1 MTDRDRDSEPR
12 PRSVG
17 APSGLCCRTDA
28 PSCNQS
34 KGDPRQEQ
42 KQTRGMRMPFLG
54 CGSFS
59 APDNVLPSALAS
71 AGQPFRPKVDYFKYV
86 GTRAVVAILRVDARP
101 PSLPRRS
108 RGSSRGR
115 GGDCGDDS
123 LRPLPGL
130 PKAPR
135 PARGCR
141 CQGRFTTGGR
151 RAPLWGVGVLPDAG
165 PSGTTRDAGLAFT
178 SSPPISRTALA
189 APSDRAA
196 GTKETA
202 HASTARSAHRSLT
215 SPQSPYPLRA
225 SAAPVLQPLSL

>member
-1 MTDRDRDSEPR
+1 VTDRDRDSEPR

-86 GTRAVVAILRVDARP
+86 GTRAVVAILRVDAWP

-108 RGSSRGR
+108 RGSSRRR
-115 GGDCGDDS
+115 GADCGDDP

-151 RAPLWGVGVLPDAG
+151 RAPLWG
-165 PSGTTRDAGLAFT
+165 SAF
-178 SSPPISRTALA
+178 
-189 APSDRAA
+189 
-196 GTKETA
+196 
-202 HASTARSAHRSLT
+202 SLT
-215 SPQSPYPLRA
+215 PCRRVPPEMRASPSPLHPQSPEPPWQHPLIGR
-225 SAAPVLQPLSL
+225 PERRKPHMPRQPARPTAH